1 MFSGSSLSLLL
12 SSESHQILIASG
24 LALGGTLK
32 LVTEYLSAGEAEM
45 AASNLEAA
53 GIATFV
59 SNSDSARIPVATS
72 YAGGV
77 GLWVVVDDQLWDAQQ
92 LLENPDHQVQA
103 TLTEAQQL
111 EIRES
116 VGDLGINGGLGL
128 MFQLLGV
135 TLLLVLVVFAVTQL

>member
-1 MFSGSSLSLLL
+1 
-12 SSESHQILIASG
+12 
-24 LALGGTLK
+24 LK
-32 LVTEYLSAGEAEM
+32 LVTEYLTAGEAEL

-59 SNSDSARIPVATS
+59 SNNDSARIPIATS
-72 YAGGV
+72 NAGGV

-92 LLENPDHQVQA
+92 LLENPEHQVRSR
-103 TLTEAQQL
+103 LTEAQQQ

-116 VGDLGINGGLGL
+116 VGDTGINGALGL

-135 TLLLVLVVFAVTQL
+135 TILLVIVVYVVTRL